1 MQVQFRKWYSSDS
14 CDRVG
19 EDTTFGRIIDL
30 VEEAQDSKSQVE
42 KFIDRFSKYYTPVV
56 LILAFVVWIIT
67 NNIELAITL
76 LVLGCPG
83 ALVIGVPVSNV
94 AGIGN
99 GARHGVL
106 LKGSEVITEF
116 SKVNSMVF
124 DKTGTLTVGDP
135 SVSET
140 IYYTEDSA
148 MVLSY
153 LASIERE
160 SDHPLAKA
168 ILNELGEIE
177 LHNVENTE
185 VVKGGGIVA
194 NINGQRIAVGN
205 ISLMEKEDVTLSD
218 NVMADIDRL
227 IKKGNSLVLT
237 SVDGKLKLLIGIRDQ
252 IRFGVKKELSRLKR
266 WELKILLCFQG

>member
-1 MQVQFRKWYSSDS
+1 
-14 CDRVG
+14 
-19 EDTTFGRIIDL
+19 
-30 VEEAQDSKSQVE
+30 
-42 KFIDRFSKYYTPVV
+42 
-56 LILAFVVWIIT
+56 
-67 NNIELAITL
+67 
-76 LVLGCPG
+76 
-83 ALVIGVPVSNV
+83 
-94 AGIGN
+94 
-99 GARHGVL
+99 
-106 LKGSEVITEF
+106 
-116 SKVNSMVF
+116 MVF

-194 NINGQRIAVGN
+194 NIDGQRIAVGN

-252 IRFGVKKELSRLKR
+252 IRSGVKKELSRLKKMGVKNLIMLSGDNQGAVDVISR
-266 WELKILLCFQG
+266 ELGLSEAYGDMLPEDKSAYINKLQSEGQIVAFIGDGVNDSPSLAFANVGIAMGSGTDVAIETSDLVLMNSDFSRLTHALGLTKATSINYTI